1 MTEHRELLR
10 RIAER
15 LRALGDATRLE
26 ILHALEG
33 GELCVGDVLEH
44 VGGSQANVSK
54 HLAVLRRA
62 GIVEARRE
70 GLNVFYRTVDDSAFT
85 ICRCAREALARH
97 VAREQRAIAA
107 PALVARRHPA
117 RAATSHAL
125 PPTKRS
131 RPRSQR

>member
-1 MTEHRELLR
+1 MRDSPARRRELLR

-26 ILHALEG
+26 ILHALDG
-33 GELCVGDVLEH
+33 AELCVGDVLER

-70 GLNVFYRTVDDSAFT
+70 GLKVYYRASDDSVFT
-85 ICRCAREALARH
+85 ICRSVRDALARH
-97 VAREQRAIAA
+97 AASEQRA
-107 PALVARRHPA
+107 VGRERGE
-117 RAATSHAL
+117 
-125 PPTKRS
+125 
-131 RPRSQR
+131 RP